1 MRISQ
6 NSFSGASGDHVY
18 TYSYDAQKEDF
29 GAHDATKLD
38 TWVFDKVKV
47 LAVLLHFERGS
58 CYVAQADLSCGTSS
72 LSVLSSVLHVS
83 PPGEVFAIEW
93 FVTKYTLM

>member
-1 MRISQ
+1 MDNIAILSQNSKNTFDYFIFYDNLKDFFFNLCISL

-47 LAVLLHFERGS
+47 PAVLLRFERGS
-58 CYVAQADLSCGTSS
+58 CY
-72 LSVLSSVLHVS
+72 
-83 PPGEVFAIEW
+83 PGW
-93 FVTKYTLM
+93 P

>member
-1 MRISQ
+1 MCISQ

-47 LAVLLHFERGS
+47 LAVLLCFERGS
-58 CYVAQADLSCGTSS
+58 CNVAQAGLSCGTSS
-72 LSVLSSVLHVS
+72 LNVLSSVLHVS
-83 PPGEVFAIEW
+83 TPGEVFA
-93 FVTKYTLM
+93 V

>member
-1 MRISQ
+1 MCISQ

-47 LAVLLHFERGS
+47 LAVLLRFERGS
-58 CYVAQADLSCGTSS
+58 CYVAQAGLSCPKCPKFCFTRESTWGG
-72 LSVLSSVLHVS
+72 VC
-83 PPGEVFAIEW
+83 
-93 FVTKYTLM
+93 Y